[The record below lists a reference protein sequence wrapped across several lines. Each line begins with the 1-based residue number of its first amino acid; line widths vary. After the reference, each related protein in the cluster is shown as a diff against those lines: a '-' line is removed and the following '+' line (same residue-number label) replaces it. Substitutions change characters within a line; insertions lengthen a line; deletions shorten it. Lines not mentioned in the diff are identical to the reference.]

1 MTAGTALR
9 IGLVDDH
16 AVVRT
21 GYRRLIELED
31 DLAVTAEYASAEAAY
46 SDLSRTDECPLDV
59 LVLDLSLPGQGGLE
73 LLRRLALRRPELPV
87 LVFTMHDNALTVG
100 QCLRA
105 GAAGFITKSSAPE
118 VLVEALR
125 RVARG
130 ECALSDDVREAVEA
144 ARASAPHEA
153 LSTRE
158 FEILRRLAAGD
169 GVERIAQSLFLSA
182 KTVANYQT
190 EIRRKLGVGNAVEL
204 VNYARRHGIA
214 PG

>member
-1 MTAGTALR
+1 MTRLR

-31 DLAVTAEYASAEAAY
+31 DLVVSAEFASAEAAY
-46 SDLSRTDECPLDV
+46 AELARTDDCPLDV

-73 LLRRLALRRPELPV
+73 LLRRLAQRRPELPV

-100 QCLRA
+100 QCLAA

-118 VLVEALR
+118 VLVDALR

-130 ECALSDDVREAVEA
+130 EQALSEDVRA
-144 ARASAPHEA
+144 ALAQAHDGPPHEA
-153 LSTRE
+153 LSLRE
-158 FEILRRLAAGD
+158 FEILRRLAAGE
-169 GVERIAQSLFLSA
+169 GVERIAQALFLSA

-190 EIRRKLGVGNAVEL
+190 EIRRKLGVANAVEL

-214 PG
+214 PD

>member
-1 MTAGTALR
+1 LTRLR

-31 DLAVTAEYASAEAAY
+31 DLVVSAEYAGAEAAY
-46 SDLSRTDECPLDV
+46 ADLSCTDDCPLDV

-73 LLRRLALRRPELPV
+73 LLRRLGRRRPELPV
-87 LVFTMHDNALTVG
+87 LVFTMHDNALTIS

-105 GAAGFITKSSAPE
+105 GAAGFVTKSSAPE
-118 VLVEALR
+118 VLVDALR

-130 ECALSDDVREAVEA
+130 EQALSDD
-144 ARASAPHEA
+144 ARAAVARGTQAPPHQA
-153 LSTRE
+153 LSARE
-158 FEILRRLAAGD
+158 FEILRRLAAGE
-169 GVERIAQSLFLSA
+169 GVERIAQALFLSV

-214 PG
+214 PA